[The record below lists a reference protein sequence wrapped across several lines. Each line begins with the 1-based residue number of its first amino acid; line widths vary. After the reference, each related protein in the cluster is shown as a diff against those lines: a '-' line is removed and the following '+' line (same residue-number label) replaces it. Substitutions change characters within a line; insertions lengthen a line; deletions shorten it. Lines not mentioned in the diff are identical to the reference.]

1 MPAGVRPPNLIGK
14 KGRSGRKKLSEE
26 VIKIAKERTYKELL
40 AELLPDRLLAEKHLE
55 LLTSPKKTRTYIKG
69 DLSEEIEELDTNAVK
84 AGLDMAYKLKG
95 EYSPDKIVHSGEIK
109 QIHSDDIKNKK
120 EILELT
126 NEYEERLKKQILS

>member
-1 MPAGVRPPNLIGK
+1 MKGKKRNNAVGV
-14 KGRSGRKKLSEE
+14 KGRSGRKRVSEE

-69 DLSEEIEELDTNAVK
+69 DLSEEIVELDTNAVK

-95 EYSPDKIVHSGEIK
+95 EYSPEKIVHSGEIK
-109 QIHSDDIKNKK
+109 QVHSEDIQNKK
-120 EILELT
+120 EVLEIT
-126 NEYEERLKKQILS
+126 AKYEEDLKKALLE